1 MVKSKLDSCAF
12 GQVLNQ
18 EVINI
23 KENMTTGFDK
33 IDLTLVRFEATQKE
47 LFNHMSGRMTKSSV
61 AVWCSL
67 IGIIGILLGALL
79 RSRIG
84 G

>member
-1 MVKSKLDSCAF
+1 MVKNKLDSCAF

-33 IDLTLVRFEATQKE
+33 IDITLVRFEETQKQM
-47 LFNHMSGRMTKSSV
+47 FNHMSGRMTKGSV
-61 AVWCSL
+61 TVWCSL

>member
-1 MVKSKLDSCAF
+1 MVKNKLDSCAF

-47 LFNHMSGRMTKSSV
+47 LFNHMSGRMTKGSV
-61 AVWCSL
+61 TVWCSL

>member
-1 MVKSKLDSCAF
+1 MVKNKLDSCAF
-12 GQVLNQ
+12 GHVLNQ

-33 IDLTLVRFEATQKE
+33 IDITLVRFEETQKQM
-47 LFNHMSGRMTKSSV
+47 FNHMSGRMTKGSV
-61 AVWCSL
+61 TVWCSL
-67 IGIIGILLGALL
+67 IGIIGILLGALF
-79 RSRIG
+79 RSIIG